1 MPEPPVLCRT
11 RGALGRITLNRPQA
25 INALTLEMI
34 QAIAA
39 ILDAWEDDPAVAVVV
54 LDGAGPRGLCAG
66 ADIVALRES
75 ALGDGEAARRFWR
88 DEYALV
94 ARIARFPKPVVTIM
108 DGVTM
113 GGGVGLAGHARHR
126 VATDRLVWAMPEV
139 TIGLIPDVGGT
150 WLLSR
155 TPGEVGTH
163 LALSAQRVAA
173 GDAVACGL
181 ADAFVPHDAID
192 RLVEQLCDGDVAAIA
207 DVARDPGPSALCA
220 QQGLWDACYAG
231 DDARA
236 IVARLRQADDADA
249 DAAAARIE
257 AASPTSVTATL
268 HGLRRARLL
277 PDLEAC
283 LALEY
288 ELCCFMLQTP
298 DFPEGVRAAVVD
310 KDRQPR
316 WSPAGLAETMA
327 TTSAP
332 PFGPGETYRAAAIG
346 GTVHP

>member
-1 MPEPPVLCRT
+1 MRRT
-11 RGALGRITLNRPQA
+11 RGALGHITLNRPQA

-34 QAIAA
+34 HAIAA
-39 ILDAWEDDPAVAVVV
+39 TLDAWERDAAVEIVV

-66 ADIVALRES
+66 ADILALRES

-88 DEYALV
+88 EEYALV
-94 ARIARFPKPVVTIM
+94 ARLARYPKPVVTVM

-113 GGGVGLAGHARHR
+113 GGGVGLAGHALHR
-126 VATDRLVWAMPEV
+126 IATDRLAWAMPEV

-155 TPGEVGTH
+155 APGEIGTH
-163 LALSAQRVAA
+163 LALSAQRIGAA
-173 GDAVACGL
+173 DAVACGL
-181 ADAFVPHDAID
+181 ADAFVPHDEID
-192 RLVEQLCDGDVAAIA
+192 RLVERLCDGDVAAIGELSRDA
-207 DVARDPGPSALCA
+207 GASQLRAR
-220 QQGLWDACYAG
+220 QGLWDECYAG
-231 DDARA
+231 DDART
-236 IVARLRQADDADA
+236 IITRLRQAQDPEAER
-249 DAAAARIE
+249 AAERIE

-268 HGLRRARLL
+268 RGLRRARIL

-310 KDRQPR
+310 KDRNPR
-316 WSPAGLAETMA
+316 WSPASLAETIA
-327 TTSAP
+327 TS
-332 PFGPGETYRAAAIG
+332 
-346 GTVHP
+346 